1 MRVDL
6 SAPLPFT
13 ALNPLEVAQPQ
24 RSLNQPQKLSSV
36 QPPEEPQH
44 KIVEANVSTG
54 DTLDSNHEAKKQLEE
69 VLKQLN
75 STVQRLEPHLEF
87 SFSTE
92 DNRLVV
98 KLVDGI
104 KNEVLRQMPPEEM
117 LTLSRRLNDLRGL
130 LLNEIG

>member
-13 ALNPLEVAQPQ
+13 AVNPLEVAQPQ
-24 RSLNQPQKLSSV
+24 RSLNQPPKPSAV

-87 SFSTE
+87 SVAEGSSQII
-92 DNRLVV
+92 V
-98 KLVDGI
+98 KLVDST
-104 KNEVLRQMPPEEM
+104 KNEVIRQYPSEAIIE
-117 LTLSRRLNDLRGL
+117 LSKRLDDLRGL
-130 LLNEIG
+130 LIRETA